1 MHITESPIR
10 GQWSSRLGF
19 ILATTGAAVGVGN
32 IWKFPYMVGEN
43 GGSAFVIV
51 YVIAVLLVGIPI
63 MLAEIMIGRRGRH
76 NPVDTFKILANEA
89 GASPKWQ
96 AVGWLFALILIM
108 VFSFYSVVA
117 GWSIAYCVDSFVG
130 ELNNLNAEQVNQH
143 WLNFLASPWQL
154 TLWHTVFVF
163 LTLWVVERGVHR
175 GLELASRIMM
185 PALFVILI
193 MLDIYGLTTSGFGQA
208 CEFLFRLDF
217 SKITPGVAISAL
229 GHAFFTLAVGAGC
242 MLVYG
247 SYLPRHTRF
256 HMPVFTIVFL
266 DVLVAILAGLAI
278 FPIVF
283 THHLTVTSGPG
294 LIFQALPIAFAKI
307 AGGQFIGTLF
317 YLLFLFAAWTS
328 SLSMAEP
335 VVVLIA
341 ERYIGSRVKAS
352 IIVGI
357 MTWVLGLGSVL
368 SFNHWAN
375 YKLFDK
381 WNFFG
386 AITDLTTNIL
396 QPIGGIC
403 IAIFA
408 GWIMQKAITRNEL
421 MLPNAGYTVW
431 QILIRYLAPLGIIAI
446 FVASLY

>member
-1 MHITESPIR
+1 MHITEPPIR

-51 YVIAVLLVGIPI
+51 YIAAVMLVGIPI

-96 AVGWLFALILIM
+96 AVGWLFAVTLIL
-108 VFSFYSVVA
+108 VLSFYSVVA
-117 GWSIAYCVDSFVG
+117 GWSLAYCVDSMTG
-130 ELNNLNAEQVNQH
+130 QLNNLSAQQVDQH
-143 WLNFLASPWQL
+143 WHNFLASPWEL
-154 TLWHTVFVF
+154 TAWHTVFII

-185 PALFVILI
+185 PALFLILI
-193 MLDIYGLTTSGFGQA
+193 MLDIYGLTNAGFNEA
-208 CEFLFRLDF
+208 CEFLFKLDF
-217 SKITPGVAISAL
+217 SKITPGVVISAL

-247 SYLPRHTRF
+247 SYLPRNTRF
-256 HMPVFTIVFL
+256 YMPVMTIVFL

-307 AGGQFIGTLF
+307 AGGQIIGTLF

-341 ERYIGSRVKAS
+341 ERYNGSRAKAS
-352 IIVGI
+352 IIVGLI
-357 MTWVLGLGSVL
+357 AWVLGLGSVL

-375 YKLFDK
+375 YKIFDK

-386 AITDLTTNIL
+386 AVTDLATNIL

-408 GWIMQKAITRNEL
+408 GWVMHKTITREEL
-421 MLPNAGYTVW
+421 MLPKIGYTVW
-431 QILIRYLAPLGIIAI
+431 RILIRYLAPIGILAI
-446 FVASLY
+446 FVATIF